1 MIKILLLVTLFFG
14 MVSQAYA
21 GQWVEGVGKTPEE
34 ALKNIVNKKV
44 KLKHPFSKNEV
55 LVSPGACYSGKTRF
69 KGRRGDLYVFEGLWH
84 NQKGSCD

>member
-21 GQWVEGVGKTPEE
+21 GKWVEGVGKTPEE

-44 KLKHPFSKNEV
+44 KLKLPFSNKEV
-55 LVSPGACYSGKTRF
+55 LVSPGACYSGKTRY

-84 NQKGSCD
+84 NHKGTCD